1 MRVLVTGAAGYTGT
15 NLIRGLKGHT
25 VLALDVRFE
34 KNTPLTFTNKKI
46 HKVYSDVRDPE
57 ALKKLFETFKPE
69 AVVHLASIVTPGK
82 KSSRAFEY
90 AVDVIGTQNIL
101 RECVASKVKRLIV
114 TSSGAAY
121 GYHADNPVPLRETD
135 PVRGNFEFAYS
146 YHKRLVE
153 EILKEHTAT
162 RKKPEVVIFRI
173 GTILG
178 EKTRNQITALFDKK
192 SLPGIRGSDSPFVFI
207 WDEDVVG
214 AITHALKADKRG
226 KFVAPAGV
234 FNLAGDGSMT
244 IDAIAARLRKKV
256 RRWPALFLKALFG
269 ILKPLGLSR
278 YGSEQVRFLQYRP
291 VLDNTQLKT
300 VFGYKPKKTS
310 EEVFD
315 YFSHAQKLNG

>member
-1 MRVLVTGAAGYTGT
+1 MRILVTGAAGYTGT

-25 VLALDVRFE
+25 VLATDVRFE
-34 KNTPLTFTNKKI
+34 KDTPLIFKNKKI
-46 HKVYSDVRDPE
+46 HTVYSDVRDCE
-57 ALKKLFETFKPE
+57 SLRKLFKSFKPE

-90 AVDVIGTQNIL
+90 AVDVTGTQNIL
-101 RECVASKVKRLIV
+101 SECVASNVKRLIV

-135 PVRGNFEFAYS
+135 PVRGNKEFAYS

-153 EILKEHTAT
+153 EILREHTAA
-162 RKKPEVVIFRI
+162 RKKPDVVIFRI

-178 EKTRNQITALFDKK
+178 EKTKNQITALFEKK
-192 SLPGIRGSDSPFVFI
+192 NLPGICNADSPFVFI

-214 AITHALKADKRG
+214 AITHALKVDKRG
-226 KFVAPAGV
+226 KFIAPAGV
-234 FNLAGDGSMT
+234 FNLAGDGWMT
-244 IDAIAARLRKKV
+244 LDKIAARLRKKV
-256 RRWPALFLKALFG
+256 RRWPALFLKVLFG
-269 ILKPLGLSR
+269 VLKPLGLSR
-278 YGSEQVRFLQYRP
+278 YGSEQVRFLQFRP

-300 VFGYKPKKTS
+300 VFGFKPQKTS

-315 YFSHAQKLNG
+315 YYSHAQKLNG